1 MCRLFVLLALM
12 SFVLP
17 VQATT
22 IIRSS
27 LDDMIGKSTL
37 IVRGKVLRNVAQRN
51 GNQIQT
57 VVQVQVLEQLKGSAA
72 TQLEFVLPG
81 GNLGYLRQAVPG
93 VPEFS
98 AGAEHVFFLWTGK
111 SGRTLLL
118 GLGQGVLDF
127 LKSASGEAMV
137 SRQAIAAQVVDR
149 VTGQP
154 ADPET
159 IYMKYSDLAA
169 RVKRVLGDTQ

>member
-1 MCRLFVLLALM
+1 MCRLAVLLAFLWL
-12 SFVLP
+12 SLP
-17 VQATT
+17 AQATT

-37 IVRGKVLRNVAQRN
+37 IVRGRVLRSAAQRN
-51 GNQIQT
+51 GNQIHT

-72 TQLEFVLPG
+72 AQVEFVLPG

-127 LKSASGEAMV
+127 VKAANGETMV
-137 SRQAIAAQVVDR
+137 ARQAIQAQVVDR
-149 VTGQP
+149 GTGLP
-154 ADPET
+154 VDPEA
-159 IYMKYSDLAA
+159 IYMKYAEF
-169 RVKRVLGDTQ
+169 RVRVRKVVGGSQ